1 MINGEYTTI
10 VSSSMESEGRGS
22 EKVCENIRNTA
33 KKACNKST
41 DFGLSPEK
49 RMLKDQ
55 EKLKT
60 DYERNLFKQRKVN
73 LLLEKYQKDFS
84 NRQLERK

>member
-1 MINGEYTTI
+1 MINGEYTTV

-49 RMLKDQ
+49 RMLKD
-55 EKLKT
+55 
-60 DYERNLFKQRKVN
+60 
-73 LLLEKYQKDFS
+73 
-84 NRQLERK
+84 